1 VSNEDARDARRTARV
16 TVNKLVT
23 VGSIDDAGELDMRE
37 RRLVEIG
44 VGGCAIRG
52 EALRPGT
59 HVAVFVM
66 IDLIIVGRAIPMIP
80 GEDILRVEWSVDDE
94 DAREL
99 GRQFGV

>member
-1 VSNEDARDARRTARV
+1 VSENAAREVRRTARV
-16 TVNKLVT
+16 PVNKVVT
-23 VGSIDDAGELDMRE
+23 IGSIDDAGNLDLRE
-37 RRLVEIG
+37 RRLVEVGI
-44 VGGCAIRG
+44 GGCAIRG

-66 IDLIIVGRAIPMIP
+66 IDLVVVGRAIPMIP

-99 GRQFGV
+99 ARQFGV